1 MTFVIKD
8 PNQPSDRPVEASLEL
23 ESNGHLCL
31 MLNGQKVLSV
41 SPNSGRLL
49 LTEKIPEAQ
58 LPNLALDS
66 RGAIL
71 LCPQDIDFYKRS

>member
-1 MTFVIKD
+1 MKFVIKAAE
-8 PNQPSDRPVEASLEL
+8 PVEASLKL
-23 ESNGHLCL
+23 DPYGHLCL

-41 SPNSGRLL
+41 SPNSGRLVL
-49 LTEKIPEAQ
+49 SEEIPEAQ
-58 LPNLALDS
+58 LPDLALDS